1 MPVISQR
8 KRCYDIFKCFFPFL
22 NHTPTM
28 WWNKQSM
35 TDQKEKEQNILSVY
49 TWSFLPVWVVI
60 PLFML
65 LLGILWPFCYYI
77 PFIFSHFHQIKPLCR
92 NNQAASKKSAPC
104 PLIPFALSSTTDN
117 RSSTISHFPF
127 SFTLPLHC
135 PPPPQNK
142 PNNHNTPLLSLQF
155 SVKGHAVE

>member
-1 MPVISQR
+1 ML
-8 KRCYDIFKCFFPFL
+8 FPFL
-22 NHTPTM
+22 KSYSNNVVEQAIYDRPKRKRTEYLKCLYMVFPT
-28 WWNKQSM
+28 S
-35 TDQKEKEQNILSVY
+35 LSC
-49 TWSFLPVWVVI
+49 VI

-127 SFTLPLHC
+127 GFTLPLHC

-142 PNNHNTPLLSLQF
+142 PNNNHNTPLLSLQF

>member
-1 MPVISQR
+1 ML
-8 KRCYDIFKCFFPFL
+8 FPFL
-22 NHTPTM
+22 KSYSNNVVEQAIYDRPKRKRTEYLKCLYMVFPT
-28 WWNKQSM
+28 S
-35 TDQKEKEQNILSVY
+35 LSC
-49 TWSFLPVWVVI
+49 VI

-117 RSSTISHFPF
+117 TSSTISHFPF

-142 PNNHNTPLLSLQF
+142 PNNNHNTPLLSLQF

>member
-1 MPVISQR
+1 ML
-8 KRCYDIFKCFFPFL
+8 FPFL
-22 NHTPTM
+22 KSYSNNVVEQAIYDRPKRKRTEYLKCLYMVFPT
-28 WWNKQSM
+28 S
-35 TDQKEKEQNILSVY
+35 LSC
-49 TWSFLPVWVVI
+49 VI

-142 PNNHNTPLLSLQF
+142 PNNNHNTPLLSLQF

>member
-1 MPVISQR
+1 ML
-8 KRCYDIFKCFFPFL
+8 FPFL
-22 NHTPTM
+22 KSYSSNVVEQAIYDRPKRKRTEYLKCLYMVFPT
-28 WWNKQSM
+28 S
-35 TDQKEKEQNILSVY
+35 LSC
-49 TWSFLPVWVVI
+49 VI

-142 PNNHNTPLLSLQF
+142 PNNNHNTPLLSLQF

>member
-1 MPVISQR
+1 ML
-8 KRCYDIFKCFFPFL
+8 FPFL
-22 NHTPTM
+22 KSYSSNVVEQAIYDRPKRKRTEYLKYLYMVFPT
-28 WWNKQSM
+28 S
-35 TDQKEKEQNILSVY
+35 LSC
-49 TWSFLPVWVVI
+49 VI

-142 PNNHNTPLLSLQF
+142 PNNNHNTPPLSLQF

>member
-1 MPVISQR
+1 ML
-8 KRCYDIFKCFFPFL
+8 FPFL
-22 NHTPTM
+22 KSYSNNVVEQAIYDRPKRKRTEYLKCLYMVFPT
-28 WWNKQSM
+28 S
-35 TDQKEKEQNILSVY
+35 LSC
-49 TWSFLPVWVVI
+49 VI

-77 PFIFSHFHQIKPLCR
+77 PFIFSHFHQMKPLCR

-142 PNNHNTPLLSLQF
+142 PNNNHNTPLLSLQF

>member
-1 MPVISQR
+1 ML
-8 KRCYDIFKCFFPFL
+8 FPFL
-22 NHTPTM
+22 KSYSNNVVEQAIYDRPKRKRTEYLKCLYMVFPT
-28 WWNKQSM
+28 S
-35 TDQKEKEQNILSVY
+35 LSC
-49 TWSFLPVWVVI
+49 VI

-77 PFIFSHFHQIKPLCR
+77 PFIFSHFHQIKPLCC

-142 PNNHNTPLLSLQF
+142 PNNNHNTPLLSLQF

>member
-1 MPVISQR
+1 ML
-8 KRCYDIFKCFFPFL
+8 FPFL
-22 NHTPTM
+22 KSYSSNVVEQAIYDRPKRKRTEYLKFLSMVFPT
-28 WWNKQSM
+28 S
-35 TDQKEKEQNILSVY
+35 LSC
-49 TWSFLPVWVVI
+49 VI

-65 LLGILWPFCYYI
+65 LLCILWPFCYYI

-127 SFTLPLHC
+127 SFTLPL
-135 PPPPQNK
+135 PPTTPKQTQQQPQHSPPL
-142 PNNHNTPLLSLQF
+142 PPILSKRACCGIIIE
-155 SVKGHAVE
+155 VKDS

>member
-1 MPVISQR
+1 ML
-8 KRCYDIFKCFFPFL
+8 FPFL
-22 NHTPTM
+22 KSYSNNVVEQAIYDRPKRKRTEYLKCLYMVFPT
-28 WWNKQSM
+28 S
-35 TDQKEKEQNILSVY
+35 LSC
-49 TWSFLPVWVVI
+49 VI

-77 PFIFSHFHQIKPLCR
+77 PFIFSHFNQIKPLCR

-142 PNNHNTPLLSLQF
+142 PNNNHNTPLLSLQF

>member
-1 MPVISQR
+1 ML
-8 KRCYDIFKCFFPFL
+8 FPFL
-22 NHTPTM
+22 KSYSNNVVEQAIYDRPKRKRTEYLKCLSMVFPT
-28 WWNKQSM
+28 S
-35 TDQKEKEQNILSVY
+35 LSC
-49 TWSFLPVWVVI
+49 VI

-65 LLGILWPFCYYI
+65 LLCILWPFCYYI

-142 PNNHNTPLLSLQF
+142 PNNNHNTPLLSLQF